1 MAGIGFIGILT
12 ICLIVLKLT
21 GLITISWVWV
31 LCPIWIT
38 AILVALFLVAMF
50 VLAYIFGG

>member
-38 AILVALFLVAMF
+38 AILVLLFLVAMF

>member
-50 VLAYIFGG
+50 VLAYIFGD